1 MSKLHT
7 TWAHDKVTYHIG
19 HTYTHLAACTGAC
32 PTQDLLSPAATHHCL
47 YDETK
52 ATNTCNGNVL
62 CPSLLMAVMWDS
74 QVISVL
80 LPLMTNNSWQAQQ
93 AVLLAIKGLA
103 TKGVALQPWLPALV
117 PALLET
123 ACHSRPE
130 VSENSLISTL
140 LAALYLPVLL
150 LHVFLLFF
158 LFVLTGMVAAGV
170 HGSR

>member
-1 MSKLHT
+1 
-7 TWAHDKVTYHIG
+7 
-19 HTYTHLAACTGAC
+19 
-32 PTQDLLSPAATHHCL
+32 
-47 YDETK
+47 
-52 ATNTCNGNVL
+52 
-62 CPSLLMAVMWDS
+62 MAVMWDS